1 MNLFAKV
8 IFGLC
13 LFLLTWQLPVS
24 AQLKCKEE
32 TSKENKLNKCFH
44 QNGEVSSLIS
54 WDKENKW
61 GKLLIYKS
69 NGTLINEWEL
79 RKIHGIARAEVEYHP
94 NGQVSKVNYSS
105 APDAGIQRFESTYYY
120 SPEGHLIKTEKD
132 DYPPKL
138 NDFLLTEEAPIQP
151 NTVQCAEIWI
161 SKIQLTN
168 NSKRTQKLVITP
180 LLPNSLTKPR
190 SIALKPKQ
198 TLTLDSCIQAQFFQD
213 PINQINISFQKSNKK
228 PNLKFKEA
236 KQPSKSEKI
245 FIYEFN

>member
-1 MNLFAKV
+1 
-8 IFGLC
+8 
-13 LFLLTWQLPVS
+13 
-24 AQLKCKEE
+24 
-32 TSKENKLNKCFH
+32 
-44 QNGEVSSLIS
+44 
-54 WDKENKW
+54 
-61 GKLLIYKS
+61 LLIYKS

-190 SIALKPKQ
+190 SIALSKRSSFK
-198 TLTLDSCIQAQFFQD
+198 TRSIKLISHFK
-213 PINQINISFQKSNKK
+213 NQIKS
-228 PNLKFKEA
+228 P
-236 KQPSKSEKI
+236 I
-245 FIYEFN
+245 

>member
-8 IFGLC
+8 FLGLC
-13 LFLLTWQLPVS
+13 LFLFTWQLPVS

-44 QNGEVSSLIS
+44 QNGEVSSIIS

-61 GKLLIYKS
+61 GRLLIYKS
-69 NGTLINEWEL
+69 NGTPINEWEL
-79 RKIHGIARAEVEYHP
+79 RKIHGIARAEVEYYP

-105 APDAGIQRFESTYYY
+105 APDGGIQRFESTYYY
-120 SPEGHLIKTEKD
+120 SLEGQLIKTEKN

-138 NDFLLTEEAPIQP
+138 NDFPLTEEEQLQP

-168 NSKRTQKLVITP
+168 NSKRIQKLVITP

-190 SIALKPKQ
+190 TIALKPKQ

-236 KQPSKSEKI
+236 KQPSKIEKI
-245 FIYEFN
+245 FIYELN

>member
-8 IFGLC
+8 ILGLC
-13 LFLLTWQLPVS
+13 FFLFTRQLPLS

-44 QNGEVSSLIS
+44 QNGEVSSLIN
-54 WDKENKW
+54 WDKENNW

-79 RKIHGIARAEVEYHP
+79 RKIHGIARAEVEYHS

-105 APDAGIQRFESTYYY
+105 APDGGIQRFESTHYY
-120 SPEGHLIKTEKD
+120 STEGHLIKTEKN

-138 NDFLLTEEAPIQP
+138 TDFLLTEEEPIQP
-151 NTVQCAEIWI
+151 NIVQCAEIWT

-190 SIALKPKQ
+190 TIAIKSKQ

-213 PINQINISFQKSNKK
+213 PFNQIKISFQKSNKK
-228 PNLKFKEA
+228 PNLKFKEV

-245 FIYEFN
+245 FIYELN